1 MAPQKRISI
10 YDRIREFDAKNSD
23 ALTALSAGNNAWGA
37 INNYQSQTTHE
48 EAIRSLELFMFD
60 AFAMMIS
67 QAQKKYPNSAL
78 VSEAIVSFEVIE
90 RAMGRLLINYDKYK
104 VNTDIDYKFQYEG
117 NDKEKY
123 GKIKKQTIHD
133 LVADTA
139 LIVQNVLKIVEN
151 AGDIFVDL
159 TNLPNKGKGK
169 FITPYS
175 AVFSFISAFFTL
187 LSNKLS
193 QSQSAIP
200 DYDKNTEFDAEHF
213 SLAQYVSETII
224 DTVTDWEF
232 FYSVLDMAAS
242 ETLPEYLHFWK
253 DPKTVELLGDN
264 SNNTID
270 PQQIFDNIY
279 IIRAFDGND
288 VLIGGKHNDVLLGG
302 TGFDTYYIK
311 NNDIVDDKDLSGQII
326 FNEKI
331 QATQFQRIDK
341 NANLWL
347 GLDSKGN
354 QINDLEAERQGDDLV
369 VRYHYIDP
377 TGGSSTAGGVPIFV
391 PAAKTDT
398 ATIKNFF
405 TQAKHFSD
413 KDLGDVYAGL
423 NLTLFDSTEP
433 TPNQMP
439 NPIVGQLEQYNSFDV
454 FSPEKVGIVGGNKAD
469 VVFLAGSTGS
479 SVNAL
484 AGNDLVI
491 GGVYADVILGGEGN
505 DFLSGSNMGVNA
517 AADKRALDKDVIIG
531 GAGRDLIYGSVGDD
545 IIQTGERLEHVLET
559 STNERGDWATGGA
572 DNDKIY
578 GSQDRD
584 FLQGGEG
591 DDVVYG
597 GASDDVI
604 LGDGDL
610 RARNWSKTITVESTV
625 STSPTITTTP
635 IGGGVVVTTQPT
647 GPVASSYKLAQHWR
661 FDKAQ
666 GGWKLKTHSDA
677 SPYAADIRDPAMDK
691 WEIKI
696 NHTTGDYELT
706 RELESLPSGNFHL
719 AVWNKDFTFNDYLYG
734 GTGNDLMLGQHGN
747 DHLYGENGDDI
758 LWGDDNRDLTV
769 VGNDTLNGG
778 LGLNHLYGGL
788 GFDTYVIEKEHF
800 EKSGLVHNTIRDTDK
815 QGSIVIGDVA
825 LNSLAW
831 KWDNQV
837 EKWFAQMD
845 KQKIFL
851 KEDNGNL
858 LVMNEYSAVVAT
870 VEQFNNGDLGIW
882 LNRVNEAPQ
891 INQSVEAKNAVEA
904 QAFIHQLGADLF
916 KDEDVGS
923 LKYSLT
929 QADGSPLPSWLKFDV
944 SSLTLSGTPKKAD
957 VGSLSLKLIATDKEG
972 LINSQTWTM
981 NIDKKANQA
990 PTLAMDNLSPTLIK
1004 ESETQTFNFT
1014 SWFNDDAGA
1023 DKLHFDVQM
1032 ADGSHLPSW
1041 LANHANGATI
1051 QPDFDAAGVYDLR
1064 VIATDEEGLSN
1075 SINWQINVQN
1085 QNRAPTV
1092 SGSLN
1097 AQDLTVGKDW
1107 QYSLPISFSDL
1118 DKGETAQL
1126 NYKLE
1131 SADGSPV
1138 PTWLRY
1144 DSASQSLSGK
1154 AEQAGSLNLRIVAT
1168 DPHGESVSAPITLNI
1183 QAAPITPPT
1192 LPSNPITPK
1201 PTQPVAGIT
1210 KKGSGR
1216 NDNLIGGAGNDIL
1229 QGFAGND
1236 TLTGGQGNDQ
1246 LEGGLG
1252 NDTYVFQRGD
1262 GQDRIIDQGGSKDVV
1277 KLNGFDINQLWFKR
1291 DGMRLEIHSID
1302 SNDKIMIEQHYAFGK
1317 ALMPNRPNALPTSK
1331 AAGAIEQIQLDNGR
1345 SIAAAQ
1351 VDKLLQAMAAFAP
1364 QQSSP
1369 LSEREQMQQYLNQIN
1384 VSSYWQ

>member
-1 MAPQKRISI
+1 MIHKDDFSFPEAFSKAILHI
-10 YDRIREFDAKNSD
+10 LTNKD
-23 ALTALSAGNNAWGA
+23 ALFGVLGQIINQTVPDFLNPFTTPNEESLLGTEKDDYIDADSWFDDPYFMMGHDGHDTLIGGNYN
-37 INNYQSQTTHE
+37 
-48 EAIRSLELFMFD
+48 
-60 AFAMMIS
+60 
-67 QAQKKYPNSAL
+67 
-78 VSEAIVSFEVIE
+78 
-90 RAMGRLLINYDKYK
+90 DK
-104 VNTDIDYKFQYEG
+104 IDGGTG
-117 NDKEKY
+117 NDILK
-123 GKIKKQTIHD
+123 GK
-133 LVADTA
+133 
-139 LIVQNVLKIVEN
+139 
-151 AGDIFVDL
+151 AGDD
-159 TNLPNKGKGK
+159 
-169 FITPYS
+169 
-175 AVFSFISAFFTL
+175 
-187 LSNKLS
+187 
-193 QSQSAIP
+193 
-200 DYDKNTEFDAEHF
+200 
-213 SLAQYVSETII
+213 
-224 DTVTDWEF
+224 
-232 FYSVLDMAAS
+232 
-242 ETLPEYLHFWK
+242 
-253 DPKTVELLGDN
+253 ELLGG
-264 SNNTID
+264 
-270 PQQIFDNIY
+270 Q
-279 IIRAFDGND
+279 
-288 VLIGGKHNDVLLGG
+288 
-302 TGFDTYYIK
+302 GFDTYHIQD
-311 NNDIVDDKDLSGQII
+311 NDIIVDEDLSGQII
-326 FNEKI
+326 FHEKI
-331 QATQFQRIDK
+331 QAAQFQRIDK

-354 QINDLEAERQGDDLV
+354 QINGLEAERQGDDLLI
-369 VRYHYIDP
+369 RYAYPDESVDT
-377 TGGSSTAGGVPIFV
+377 TGTGATINII
-391 PAAKTDT
+391 DT

-439 NPIVGQLEQYNSFDV
+439 NPHEGELDQYNSFDV
-454 FSPEKVGIVGGNKAD
+454 VSPEKVGIVGGNKAD

-491 GGVYADVILGGEGN
+491 GGGYADVILGGEGN

-531 GAGRDLIYGSVGDD
+531 GAGRDLIYGGVGDD
-545 IIQTGERLEHVLET
+545 IIQTGERFEHLLET
-559 STNERGDWATGGA
+559 NTNERGDWATGGA

-635 IGGGVVVTTQPT
+635 IGGGVVLTTQPT
-647 GPVASSYKLAQHWR
+647 GPVASPYKLAQHWR

-666 GGWKLKTHSDA
+666 GGWKLKNHRDA

-696 NHTTGDYELT
+696 NHTSGDYELT

-719 AVWNKDFTFNDYLYG
+719 ALWNKDFTFNDYLYG
-734 GTGNDLMLGQHGN
+734 GTGNDLIVGQHGN
-747 DHLYGENGDDI
+747 DHLYGEDGDDI

-769 VGNDTLNGG
+769 SGNDTLNGG
-778 LGLNHLYGGL
+778 LGHNRLYGGL

-825 LNSLAW
+825 LSNLTW
-831 KWDNQV
+831 KWDYAA
-837 EKWFAQMD
+837 EKWFVD
-845 KQKIFL
+845 GQKVFL

-858 LVMNEYSAVVAT
+858 LVMNEYSVAVAT

-904 QAFIHQLGADLF
+904 QAFTHQLGANLF

-929 QADGSPLPSWLKFDV
+929 QADGSALPSWLTFDAN
-944 SSLTLSGTPKKAD
+944 SLILSGTPKKGD
-957 VGSLSLKLIATDKEG
+957 VGSLSLKLTATDKEG

-990 PTLAMDNLSPTLIK
+990 PTLAMDNLSPALLK

-1032 ADGSHLPSW
+1032 ADGSRLPSW
-1041 LANHANGATI
+1041 LVNHTNSATI
-1051 QPDFDAAGVYDLR
+1051 QPDFDAAGIYDLR
-1064 VIATDEEGLSN
+1064 VVATDEEGLSN
-1075 SINWQINVQN
+1075 SINWQINIEN

-1092 SGSLN
+1092 SGSLKT
-1097 AQDLTVGKDW
+1097 QDLTVGKDW
-1107 QYSLPISFSDL
+1107 QYHLPISFNDL
-1118 DKGETAQL
+1118 DKDETAQL
-1126 NYKLE
+1126 SYKLE
-1131 SADGSPV
+1131 SVDGSPV
-1138 PTWLRY
+1138 PAWLRY

-1154 AEQAGSLNLRIVAT
+1154 AEQVGSLNLRIVAT
-1168 DPHGESVSAPITLNI
+1168 DPHGESVAAPITLNI
-1183 QAAPITPPT
+1183 QAAPITPPPT
-1192 LPSNPITPK
+1192 QPSQPITPQ
-1201 PTQPVAGIT
+1201 PTQPVVGIT

-1216 NDNLIGGAGNDIL
+1216 NDDLFGGAGNDIL

-1262 GQDRIIDQGGSKDVV
+1262 GQDRIIDQGGSKDIV

-1291 DGMRLEIHSID
+1291 DGMRLEIHAID

-1317 ALMPNRPNALPTSK
+1317 ATMPHNLTIFPSSK

-1345 SIAAAQ
+1345 HIMASQ
-1351 VDKLLQAMAAFAP
+1351 VDKLIQAMAAFAP